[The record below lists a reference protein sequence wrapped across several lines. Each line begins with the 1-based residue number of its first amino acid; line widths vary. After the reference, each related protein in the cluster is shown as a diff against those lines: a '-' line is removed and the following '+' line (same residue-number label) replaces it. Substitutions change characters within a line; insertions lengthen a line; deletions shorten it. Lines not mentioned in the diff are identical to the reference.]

1 MGIDEMKRMLEELNP
16 VIYCHSIRTMEE
28 AAKLSECYG
37 EDTEKARIAG
47 LLHDC
52 GKKMVRG
59 NDNLTHSKT
68 GAHMARDIFHVSD
81 EDILNAIAYHT
92 TGRENMSMLEKVIF
106 IADKI
111 EQGRKYDGVS
121 ELRKAAYEDIDKAI
135 IMSIESTVEYV
146 KMKNAELDDDSI
158 KTLKFLKEAK

>member
-1 MGIDEMKRMLEELNP
+1 
-16 VIYCHSIRTMEE
+16 MEQ
-28 AAKLSECYG
+28 AARLSERYG

-68 GAHMARDIFHVSD
+68 GAAMARDIFHVSD

-92 TGRENMSMLEKVIF
+92 TGRENMSMLEKIIF

-111 EQGRKYDGVS
+111 EQGRKYKGVS
-121 ELRKAAYEDIDKAI
+121 RLRKASYEDIDRAI

>member
-1 MGIDEMKRMLEELNP
+1 MSIDEMKKMLEVLNP
-16 VIYCHSIRTMEE
+16 GIYGHCIRTMEE
-28 AAKLSECYG
+28 AVRLSEHYG
-37 EDTEKARIAG
+37 ADTEKAKIAG

-52 GKKMVRG
+52 GKKMVNG

-68 GAHMARDIFHVSD
+68 GAAMAGDIFHVSD
-81 EDILNAIAYHT
+81 EDILNAITYHT
-92 TGRENMSMLEKVIF
+92 TGRENMSMLEKIIF

-111 EQGRKYDGVS
+111 EQGRKYEGVS
-121 ELRKAAYEDIDKAI
+121 GLRKAAYEDIDRAI

>member
-1 MGIDEMKRMLEELNP
+1 MKKMLEVLNP
-16 VIYCHSIRTMEE
+16 SIYGHCIRTMEE
-28 AAKLSECYG
+28 AVRLSEHYR
-37 EDTEKARIAG
+37 EDTEKAKIAG

-52 GKKMVRG
+52 GKKMVKG

-68 GAHMARDIFHVSD
+68 GAAMARDIFHVSD

-92 TGRENMSMLEKVIF
+92 TGRENMSMLEKIIF

-111 EQGRKYDGVS
+111 EQGRKYKGVS
-121 ELRKAAYEDIDKAI
+121 RLRKATYEDIDRAI

>member
-1 MGIDEMKRMLEELNP
+1 MGIDEMKRKLVELNP
-16 VIYCHSIRTMEE
+16 GSYMHCIRTMEE
-28 AAKLSECYG
+28 AVRLSEHYG

-52 GKKMVRG
+52 GKRMTGG

-68 GAHMARDIFHVSD
+68 GAHIAADIFHVND
-81 EDILNAIAYHT
+81 GDILNAIAYHT
-92 TGRENMSMLEKVIF
+92 TGRENMSMLEKIIF

-121 ELRKAAYEDIDKAI
+121 EIRKTAYEDIDKAI

-146 KMKNAELDDDSI
+146 RMKNAELDNDSI

>member
-1 MGIDEMKRMLEELNP
+1 MSIDEMKKMLEVLNP
-16 VIYCHSIRTMEE
+16 SIYGHCIRTMEE
-28 AAKLSECYG
+28 AVRLSEHYR
-37 EDTEKARIAG
+37 EDTEKAKIAG

-52 GKKMVRG
+52 GKKMVKG

-68 GAHMARDIFHVSD
+68 GAAMARDIFHVSD

-92 TGRENMSMLEKVIF
+92 TGRENMSMLEKIIF

-111 EQGRKYDGVS
+111 EQGRKYKGVS
-121 ELRKAAYEDIDKAI
+121 RLRKATYEDIDRAI

>member
-1 MGIDEMKRMLEELNP
+1 MSIDEMKKMLEVLNP
-16 VIYCHSIRTMEE
+16 SIYGHCIRTMEE
-28 AAKLSECYG
+28 AVRLSEHYR
-37 EDTEKARIAG
+37 EDTEKAKIAG

-52 GKKMVRG
+52 GKKMVKG

-68 GAHMARDIFHVSD
+68 GAAMAGDIFHVSD
-81 EDILNAIAYHT
+81 EDILNAITYHT
-92 TGRENMSMLEKVIF
+92 TGRENMSMLEKIIF

-111 EQGRKYDGVS
+111 EQGRKYKGVS
-121 ELRKAAYEDIDKAI
+121 RLRKATYEDIDRAI